1 MPLCINVLVDNTVDE
16 CLPHGIVG
24 RCLFLTHSVFH
35 HEGARQRLY
44 QPVIYPYIELIKV
57 GFPQTVRIDTVC
69 PPYIRIVGR
78 NFFPIVHKI
87 HRVARVIGN
96 TVVFSEHQNTG
107 QRESLFSGFIFCSVC
122 TYFFQEIHVVDT
134 HPRMGGLQAG
144 KCLSILMQRFYIYIP
159 FKVKAH
165 KDAPVLR
172 MAVMFSIRKHSSYL
186 RIGTEIISLMVS
198 PVSISERIGTDIH
211 RAQFITCTRN
221 IAYQNI

>member
-1 MPLCINVLVDNTVDE
+1 
-16 CLPHGIVG
+16 
-24 RCLFLTHSVFH
+24 
-35 HEGARQRLY
+35 
-44 QPVIYPYIELIKV
+44 
-57 GFPQTVRIDTVC
+57 
-69 PPYIRIVGR
+69 
-78 NFFPIVHKI
+78 
-87 HRVARVIGN
+87 
-96 TVVFSEHQNTG
+96 
-107 QRESLFSGFIFCSVC
+107 
-122 TYFFQEIHVVDT
+122 
-134 HPRMGGLQAG
+134 
-144 KCLSILMQRFYIYIP
+144 MQRFYIYIP